1 MHSRGSN
8 GIAFSPR
15 PPRLP
20 PLLRRSTTLII
31 IIVTKLQLV
40 SSLPGIVVTGSMG
53 VLSDTYGRKPILLLG
68 LLALFASTV
77 VSLIAVWL
85 DWCGTH
91 PFILF
96 NFNKR
101 KGTWQ
106 GAPLSLVL
114 KGGHMHRA
122 SPLKLQP
129 IMTSRSC
136 LEGHTGG

>member
-53 VLSDTYGRKPILLLG
+53 VLLDTYGRKPILLLG

-96 NFNKR
+96 NPNPKLF
-101 KGTWQ
+101 GSI
-106 GAPLSLVL
+106 GADTSLYT
-114 KGGHMHRA
+114 
-122 SPLKLQP
+122 
-129 IMTSRSC
+129 I
-136 LEGHTGG
+136 